1 MYEQVTSEAILK
13 RMLYRVPSRFDKREG
28 SVIWDAHSPAAIEL
42 QLLYRELDAI
52 LREAYGDT
60 ASRKFFVLR
69 CKERGLTPCP
79 ATHAILKG
87 VFTPA
92 AVDVLGKRFSIETR
106 NYVVTEQLADGA
118 YLVQCEEAGR
128 AGNQYLGRMIPV
140 EYITGLASA
149 ELTEIRIL
157 GEDEEETEAL
167 RQRYFDSFGD
177 SAFGGNVRDYLL
189 KTNAIP
195 GVGAA
200 KAKKLT
206 TGGTVKLTILDSEF
220 GVPADTLI
228 DAVQTAI
235 DPEINAG
242 EGYGLAPIG
251 HVVTVEKAEAVA
263 VSVKTL
269 LTFGTGFGWENL
281 QVALEETVSNYFTE
295 LRRGWGDAPYLI
307 VRISQIES
315 RILAVPGVIDI
326 QDTCL
331 NGSPENLALTQF
343 QVPVFGG
350 VGE

>member
-1 MYEQVTSEAILK
+1 MYEQVTYEAILK
-13 RMLYRVPSRFDKREG
+13 RMLDRVPSQFDKREG
-28 SVIWDAHSPAAIEL
+28 SVVWDAHSPAAIEL
-42 QLLYRELDAI
+42 QLLYIELDAI

-60 ASRKFFVLR
+60 ASREFLVLR
-69 CKERGLTPCP
+69 CKERGITPCP
-79 ATHAILKG
+79 ATHAFLKG

-140 EYITGLASA
+140 EYIAGLASA
-149 ELTEIRIL
+149 ELTEIRIP
-157 GEDEEETEAL
+157 GEYEEETEAL

-200 KAKKLT
+200 KVTRVWNGDIAPAEMIPPAEADVWYAALADTLPPAVDAWLSAVYRAAKAKKLT

-220 GVPADTLI
+220 GVPTDTLI
-228 DAVQTAI
+228 DTVQTTV
-235 DPEINAG
+235 DPEANAG

-251 HVVTVEKAEAVA
+251 HVVRVERWKPCP
-263 VSVKTL
+263 
-269 LTFGTGFGWENL
+269 
-281 QVALEETVSNYFTE
+281 
-295 LRRGWGDAPYLI
+295 LR
-307 VRISQIES
+307 SQP
-315 RILAVPGVIDI
+315 A
-326 QDTCL
+326 
-331 NGSPENLALTQF
+331 
-343 QVPVFGG
+343 
-350 VGE
+350 